1 MRIVLVDD
9 EYLPLT
15 RLKTLLEKSNVSGIE
30 IVGEYT
36 DSFELL
42 KDIEIL
48 QPNVVFL
55 DIVMPDMDGL
65 ALGEKIQEIVPNVEI
80 VFTTGFDQYA
90 IDAFNLHAIDYLL
103 KPVQISRLEKT
114 LERLDQINNKVKEI
128 KPRLTVIK
136 LFGGLHVVLPD
147 GRTQPI
153 KWRTSKAKELFA
165 YMLEHKN
172 EMIFRDTILEL
183 FWPESDID
191 KASKQLYTAIYTI
204 RKTLKNYGVEGVK
217 ISSPL
222 LSSGYKLVVE
232 NIVVDVEQW
241 LSRLKLLPPIQ
252 QTTVDEHEQVFQM
265 YTGDYLG
272 DCDYLWAESERERL
286 RRLWLYHA
294 QQLSEFYIKNE
305 SYIAAIKVQ
314 EKVQALF
321 ADAEDNYFTLMKLYD
336 LLNNTAAVEEQYW
349 LLKKTLQEHL
359 AVEPSEEIEDWYRSW
374 KQINIMS

>member
-1 MRIVLVDD
+1 
-9 EYLPLT
+9 
-15 RLKTLLEKSNVSGIE
+15 
-30 IVGEYT
+30 
-36 DSFELL
+36 
-42 KDIEIL
+42 
-48 QPNVVFL
+48 
-55 DIVMPDMDGL
+55 MPDMDGL

-103 KPVQISRLEKT
+103 KPVLISRLEKT